1 MPKLVVIDGEQLKC
15 SACEQLFYPPPP
27 PRGARPWTPDEA
39 RAKLAG
45 EFNEHVEKAHFRLRP
60 DHKSDTIRPKKRS

>member
-1 MPKLVVIDGEQLKC
+1 MPKLVLVDGEWLKC
-15 SACEQLFYPPPP
+15 SACDQLFYPPPV

-45 EFNEHVEKAHFRLRP
+45 EFDEHVEKAHVLSNAANRN
-60 DHKSDTIRPKKRS
+60 DTITPKKRP